1 MAQEILDK
9 IKEFAT
15 TTGLNLVLALLLV
28 IIGYRLIQFLSKR
41 MGRSPAFSRMDPGAQ
56 SFIRSFLKIVLIII
70 LILTAASM
78 IGVPMTSILALLGSA
93 GLAIG
98 LALQG
103 ALGNLAG
110 GLIILIFKPFRV
122 GDYVDTK
129 DGSGTVREINVFYT
143 ILVTPDNQIITLP
156 NGILTNASITNYS
169 SESKRRLNLEIS
181 VGYTSDIELVK
192 QVLLEQVQK
201 HPAILSEPELP
212 FCRLVQHGDNAL
224 VFALRAWC
232 LTENYWATRFDILEN
247 VKIAMDQ
254 HGIEIPYPQRTIHL
268 LQSKDV

>member
-41 MGRSPAFSRMDPGAQ
+41 MSRSPAFSRMDPGAQ
-56 SFIRSFLKIVLIII
+56 SFLRSFLKIVLIII

-156 NGILTNASITNYS
+156 NGNLTNAAITNFS
-169 SESKRRLNLEIS
+169 SENTRRLNLEIS

-201 HPAILSEPELP
+201 HPSVLSEPELP
-212 FCRLVQHGDNAL
+212 FCRLVKHGDNAL

-254 HGIEIPYPQRTIHL
+254 QGIEIPYPQRTIHL
-268 LQSKDV
+268 LQSKDI

>member
-15 TTGLNLVLALLLV
+15 TTGLNLVLALLLI
-28 IIGYRLIQFLSKR
+28 IIGYRLIQFLAKR

-70 LILTAASM
+70 LFLTAASM

-156 NGILTNASITNYS
+156 NGNLTNAAITNYS
-169 SESKRRLNLEIS
+169 SENTRRLNLEVSTPHS
-181 VGYTSDIELVK
+181 VDIEQIK
-192 QVLLEQVQK
+192 ALLLDHAK
-201 HPAILSEPELP
+201 SHPDILQQPEP
-212 FCRLVQHGDNAL
+212 FCRLLRQGESTL

-232 LTENYWATRFDILEN
+232 STAHYWDIYHDLLEKIKNSFDEND
-247 VKIAMDQ
+247 IAMPVAKLNVRLEQ
-254 HGIEIPYPQRTIHL
+254 
-268 LQSKDV
+268 